1 MGGDDITVKMWLRKV
16 RVGRV
21 LEDTPSRLAGEVTSS
36 GSASRCPCCG
46 FVCRRVHDRQPK
58 RIREGP

>member
-21 LEDTPSRLAGEVTSS
+21 LEDTVYE
-36 GSASRCPCCG
+36 
-46 FVCRRVHDRQPK
+46 
-58 RIREGP
+58 REATY